1 MTPLKVLL
9 IAPQPFYSAR
19 GTPIAVRMLA
29 EALGAAGHQVDL
41 LTLPHGEDV
50 DLPGVRILRVSA
62 LPGVTSV
69 PIGPS
74 FRKAGYDVKLLS
86 RAARLLR
93 SREYD
98 VIHGVEDGA
107 LIAWV
112 LSRTRVATPYIYDM
126 DSHMSSQV
134 HERGRLY
141 GGLAGVFHAVE
152 GRALRGAVGVLAVCP
167 ALVEVARE
175 HQVIG
180 QVALLPDT
188 PLQSGDEVVPDP
200 EVEALG
206 ALRVLYVGNL
216 EKYQGIELL
225 IQGFPDVVAAHPEA
239 RLIVVGG
246 RPENIRRYLH
256 RTEELGIGDSVIF
269 LGPRPLERLGPILA
283 AADILVSPRLKGV
296 NTPMKIYS
304 YLESGRPVVA
314 TRLRTHTQVLT
325 DDVACL
331 VPADAAGVS
340 RGILRLAA
348 DPELR
353 DAMGSRARRYVRAEF
368 GPQRFRQRLLD
379 FYEEVAARI
388 VPRERNSGT
397 GSAAGRTET

>member
-19 GTPIAVRMLA
+19 GTPIAVRMAA
-29 EALGAAGHQVDL
+29 ETLGGAGHQVDL
-41 LTLPHGEDV
+41 LTLPHGEDLK
-50 DLPGVRILRVSA
+50 LPGVRILRVSA
-62 LPGVTSV
+62 LPGVRSV

-74 FRKAGYDVKLLS
+74 FRKAGYDLKLLS
-86 RAARLLR
+86 RAALLLR
-93 SREYD
+93 SGRYD

-107 LIAWV
+107 LIAWA
-112 LSRTRVATPYIYDM
+112 LSATRVATPYIYDM

-141 GGLAGVFHAVE
+141 RGLARAFHAVE

-167 ALVEVARE
+167 ALMKVARE

-188 PLQSGDEVVPDP
+188 PLQTGGEVVPDP
-200 EVEALG
+200 EIQALG
-206 ALRVLYVGNL
+206 ALRVVYVGNL
-216 EKYQGIELL
+216 EAYQGIDLL
-225 IQGFPDVVAAHPEA
+225 IEGFPGVVATHPEA

-246 RPENIRRYLH
+246 KAEHIRRYVA
-256 RTEELGIGDSVIF
+256 RTEELGIGESVIF

-314 TRLRTHTQVLT
+314 TRLPTHTQVLD

-331 VPADAAGVS
+331 VSADAEGVS

-353 DAMGSRARRYVRAEF
+353 DAMGARARQYVRAEF

-379 FYEEVAARI
+379 FYEEVAARL
-388 VPRERNSGT
+388 VPQERNSGT
-397 GSAAGRTET
+397 GSSAGRTET